1 MSDYIKIENKFIY
14 LFLFILVCSIA
25 CGGGDGNKNDVSVGP
40 SLTKHIDSWSELKH
54 WKSLGGIKERR
65 EEAVLRIQ
73 QCYDCQILDL
83 SGLDLS
89 ELPETFGE
97 LKNLKNTLTI
107 NLEKNKL
114 NSLPN
119 SIYKLDKLSTLN
131 LSKNE
136 FINFPDFV
144 YAFKNCLID
153 IRNNPI
159 SNLTKKKIEFFYNR
173 SIQLGKLS
181 SFILDDFEKNDINSL
196 LAQYFLVKV
205 IQSSP
210 LSSARSDE
218 TFDNWAAGVSIDDAL
233 NFSHFLLKL
242 SDTADAQSRVG
253 LERLKQRLY
262 YVLLELEEH
271 KDLRPICFNFA
282 KDSLVNCGNNAS
294 LGLNR
299 MEHAILN
306 AKAERGEI
314 GPDILAK
321 IVVQQFRLS
330 KIEPVICEKLKHL
343 SPSIQVE
350 AYLAVQLKLRG
361 LWDLLIPEQDMLY
374 PKLSGIK
381 EEELDGINKLLT
393 KAEKGPEFLDFF
405 AHHEAWKLYLERT
418 YPEEFNW
425 YRSSLEKLRAE
436 WAISPEGMPEQQ
448 YIEAT
453 KRVEIQ
459 ADKELYELY
468 IRLTKLW
475 HSEFSTSPLE
485 EIL

>member
-1 MSDYIKIENKFIY
+1 M
-14 LFLFILVCSIA
+14 
-25 CGGGDGNKNDVSVGP
+25 
-40 SLTKHIDSWSELKH
+40 
-54 WKSLGGIKERR
+54 
-65 EEAVLRIQ
+65 
-73 QCYDCQILDL
+73 
-83 SGLDLS
+83 
-89 ELPETFGE
+89 
-97 LKNLKNTLTI
+97 
-107 NLEKNKL
+107 
-114 NSLPN
+114 
-119 SIYKLDKLSTLN
+119 
-131 LSKNE
+131 
-136 FINFPDFV
+136 
-144 YAFKNCLID
+144 
-153 IRNNPI
+153 
-159 SNLTKKKIEFFYNR
+159 
-173 SIQLGKLS
+173 
-181 SFILDDFEKNDINSL
+181 
-196 LAQYFLVKV
+196 
-205 IQSSP
+205 
-210 LSSARSDE
+210 
-218 TFDNWAAGVSIDDAL
+218 
-233 NFSHFLLKL
+233 KL
-242 SDTADAQSRVG
+242 SDTADAQSRVS